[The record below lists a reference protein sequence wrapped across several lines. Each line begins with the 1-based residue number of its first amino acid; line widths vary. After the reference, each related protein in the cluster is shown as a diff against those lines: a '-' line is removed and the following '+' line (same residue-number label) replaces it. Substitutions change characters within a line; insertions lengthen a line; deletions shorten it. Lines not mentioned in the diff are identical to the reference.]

1 MRSIRALTVAAVV
14 MAALPTIAHA
24 QGGRGFK
31 DSWFWGLKGGGYS
44 LADSGQNY
52 VQAPTVGVEWLI
64 TRTHGGLFV
73 SGAQTF
79 FSQHAFTL
87 RDPLAPIDSGLRP
100 IAIKNMRRVDVALM
114 GFPGDHIRFHPYV
127 GAGMSMTQIASASP
141 DGPFSTEEQINYAAA
156 VIQEERVG
164 FTPFFI
170 AGGQY
175 RFRPLSVFGQL
186 TASPAQKNFL
196 AYNGK
201 SFNFGYELGIR
212 YNVGTSISKD

>member
-1 MRSIRALTVAAVV
+1 MRTIRALTVAATV

-44 LADSGQNY
+44 LADSGSNY

-73 SGAQTF
+73 SAAQTF
-79 FSQHAFTL
+79 FTQHSFTL
-87 RDPLAPIDSGLRP
+87 RDPAAPLDSGLRP

-127 GAGMSMTQIASASP
+127 GAGMSLMQIASASP
-141 DGPFSTEEQINYAAA
+141 DGPFSNEEQITYAAA
-156 VIQEERVG
+156 VIQQERVA
-164 FTPFFI
+164 FSPFFI

-175 RFRPLSVFGQL
+175 RFRQLSVFGQL
-186 TASPAQKNFL
+186 TGSPAQKNFL

-201 SFNFGYELGIR
+201 SFNFGYEAGIR

>member
-1 MRSIRALTVAAVV
+1 
-14 MAALPTIAHA
+14 
-24 QGGRGFK
+24 
-31 DSWFWGLKGGGYS
+31 
-44 LADSGQNY
+44 
-52 VQAPTVGVEWLI
+52 
-64 TRTHGGLFV
+64 
-73 SGAQTF
+73 
-79 FSQHAFTL
+79 
-87 RDPLAPIDSGLRP
+87 
-100 IAIKNMRRVDVALM
+100 M

-127 GAGMSMTQIASASP
+127 GAGMSLMQIASARP

-156 VIQEERVG
+156 VIQEERVA
-164 FTPFFI
+164 FSPFFI

-212 YNVGTSISKD
+212 YNVGTSISKE

>member
-64 TRTHGGLFV
+64 TRTHGGLYV

-79 FSQHAFTL
+79 FSQHSFTL
-87 RDPLAPIDSGLRP
+87 RKKPEFASSRSFTEISVSSFPMPTAWRICIPDLEPA
-100 IAIKNMRRVDVALM
+100 IATAISN
-114 GFPGDHIRFHPYV
+114 P
-127 GAGMSMTQIASASP
+127 ASK
-141 DGPFSTEEQINYAAA
+141 
-156 VIQEERVG
+156 
-164 FTPFFI
+164 
-170 AGGQY
+170 
-175 RFRPLSVFGQL
+175 L
-186 TASPAQKNFL
+186 
-196 AYNGK
+196 
-201 SFNFGYELGIR
+201 
-212 YNVGTSISKD
+212 

>member
-1 MRSIRALTVAAVV
+1 MRSIRALTVAAAV

-79 FSQHAFTL
+79 FSQHSFTL
-87 RDPLAPIDSGLRP
+87 RDPLAPLDSGLRP

-127 GAGMSMTQIASASP
+127 GAGMSLMQIASARP

-156 VIQEERVG
+156 VIQEERVA
-164 FTPFFI
+164 FSPFFI

>member
-1 MRSIRALTVAAVV
+1 MRSIRALTVAAAV
-14 MAALPTIAHA
+14 MAALPTIAPA

-44 LADSGQNY
+44 LADSGQKY
-52 VQAPTVGVEWLI
+52 IQAPTVGVEWLI
-64 TRTHGGLFV
+64 TRTRGGLYI

-79 FSQHAFTL
+79 FSQHSFTL
-87 RDPLAPIDSGLRP
+87 RDPLAPLDSGLRP

-127 GAGMSMTQIASASP
+127 GAGMSLMQIASASP
-141 DGPFSTEEQINYAAA
+141 DGPFSSEEQINYAAA
-156 VIQEERVG
+156 VIQEERVA
-164 FTPFFI
+164 FSPFFI

-175 RFRPLSVFGQL
+175 RFRPLSVFGQV

-212 YNVGTSISKD
+212 YNVGTSISKE

>member
-1 MRSIRALTVAAVV
+1 MRTIRALTVAAAV
-14 MAALPTIAHA
+14 MTALPTIAQA

-31 DSWFWGLKGGGYS
+31 DAWFWGLKGGGYS

-64 TRTHGGLFV
+64 TRTRGGLYI

-114 GFPGDHIRFHPYV
+114 GFPGEHIRFHPYV
-127 GAGMSMTQIASASP
+127 GAGMSLMQIASASP
-141 DGPFSTEEQINYAAA
+141 DGEFANEEQLLYTAA
-156 VIQEERVG
+156 VIQEERVA
-164 FTPFFI
+164 FSPFFI

-175 RFRPLSVFGQL
+175 RFRTLSVFGQL

-201 SFNFGYELGIR
+201 SFNFGYEIGIR

>member
-1 MRSIRALTVAAVV
+1 MRTIRALAVAAAVV
-14 MAALPTIAHA
+14 AALPTIAHA

-64 TRTHGGLFV
+64 TRTHGGLFI

-79 FSQHAFTL
+79 FSQHSFTL

-100 IAIKNMRRVDVALM
+100 ITIKNMRRVDVALM

-127 GAGMSMTQIASASP
+127 GAGMSLMQIAQATP
-141 DGPFSTEEQINYAAA
+141 DGTFGNEEQVNFTAA
-156 VIQEERVG
+156 VIQEERVA
-164 FTPFFI
+164 FSPFFI

-175 RFRPLSVFGQL
+175 RFRQLSVFGQL

-201 SFNFGYELGIR
+201 SFNFGYEAGIR
-212 YNVGTSISKD
+212 YNVGTSISKE